1 MYYTYK
7 RFNICFIYSLILILE
22 RISFAFCS
30 ASFTLD
36 ACPNSTNN
44 PVATVPVRLR
54 SPEQWKNNF
63 LSCSTASLTA
73 AIAIF
78 TDLSCPSTPST
89 IG

>member
-1 MYYTYK
+1 M
-7 RFNICFIYSLILILE
+7 LE

-30 ASFTLD
+30 ASSTLD

-54 SPEQWKNNF
+54 PPEQWKNTF
-63 LSCSTASLTA
+63 YLCSTASLTA
-73 AIAIF
+73 AIAF
-78 TDLSCPSTPST
+78 LTDSSCPSTPST